1 MKDTKKTDDEEINRN
16 LKLIAKSGFFVLFAV
31 FFSKI
36 LVYAYR
42 VVIARYYGSEMYGL
56 FSLAIMISG
65 IVVAIALFG
74 LVEGILRF
82 VPIYRGL
89 KQERDT
95 DYLLKSINKV
105 VLISSLFAGIL
116 LFFLSGVIAERIFHN
131 ANLAI
136 FLKIFS
142 LLIPISVFSDVYIAT
157 IRAYEK
163 IGWHSFLSYV
173 FHNIIKILMLGL
185 FVYLGIRGEN
195 AIAYSYLLG
204 ILGSLILAY
213 FVVKK
218 VVPRITRNE
227 KGKLNLEKRRDIR
240 KGLFSYSLP
249 LLFSSIISLIF
260 HWIDSFSLGF
270 LKGAIEVGWYN
281 AAIPIAAL
289 LSIAPELFIKL
300 FFPIINR
307 EYSKKN
313 IKIIEELSKQ
323 VTKWIFIINLP
334 LMVLLIL
341 FPGAAL
347 NILFGKEYLAAET
360 ALRLLAL
367 GGLISSM
374 FSIIPYRLISMTGR
388 SKTLLINITI
398 FGIVNVVLNFLLI
411 PMEKIWFIENSMGLN
426 GAAIATLISISLSS
440 LLLTLQSRKYLS
452 IVPLRRK
459 MILIFASGAV
469 AAFALFYVK
478 KFVEINIYSLIVLS
492 AFFVLSYIAII
503 FLTKGLDKNDL
514 MIIRYFKSKIE
525 INDKDT

>member
-1 MKDTKKTDDEEINRN
+1 MKNTNKTDDEEINKN

-42 VVIARYYGSEMYGL
+42 VVIARYYGSEIYGL

-65 IVVAIALFG
+65 IVIAIALFG
-74 LVEGILRF
+74 LIEGILRF

-89 KQERDT
+89 KQEENI
-95 DYLLKSINKV
+95 DYLLRFVNKV
-105 VLISSLFAGIL
+105 VLISSLFAGIS
-116 LFFLSGVIAERIFHN
+116 LFFLSGIIAERIFNN

-136 FLKIFS
+136 FLRVFS
-142 LLIPISVFSDVYIAT
+142 LLIPVSVFSDVYIAT
-157 IRAYEK
+157 VRAYEK

-173 FHNIIKILMLGL
+173 FHNMIKILMLGL

-195 AIAYSYLLG
+195 AIAYSYLIG

-213 FVVKK
+213 FVVKN
-218 VVPRITRNE
+218 VVPKIAQEE
-227 KGKLNLEKRRDIR
+227 KGKLNFEDRKNIR
-240 KGLFSYSLP
+240 KELFSYSLP

-300 FFPIINR
+300 FFPIMNR

-313 IKIIEELSKQ
+313 IKVIEELSKQ
-323 VTKWIFIINLP
+323 VSKWIFIINLP
-334 LMVLLIL
+334 LLIILIL
-341 FPGAAL
+341 FPGAAINL
-347 NILFGKEYLAAET
+347 LFGKEYLVAET

-388 SKTLLINITI
+388 SKTLLVNIAI
-398 FGIVNVVLNFLLI
+398 FGAINVILNFLLI
-411 PMEKIWFIENSMGLN
+411 PMEKIWFIENSTGLN
-426 GAAIATLISISLSS
+426 GAAMATLISVSLSS
-440 LLLTLQSRKYLS
+440 LILTLQSRKYLS

-469 AAFALFYVK
+469 AAFVTFYIR
-478 KFVEINIYSLIVLS
+478 KFVEINIYSLIILS

-503 FLTKGLDKNDL
+503 FLTGGLDRND
-514 MIIRYFKSKIE
+514 ISVIRSIKK
-525 INDKDT
+525 KLLQK